1 VHLRVADAGGDL
13 AVTWIRRSR
22 IDSDSWAGQ
31 DVPLGEAVEQYHL
44 RFVDASGLRR
54 EAQTATPA
62 YTYTAGDRAADGTQS
77 PFAIEV
83 AQVSDRFGPG
93 PYARIDIHD

>member
-1 VHLRVADAGGDL
+1 MTSTPAFTYG
-13 AVTWIRRSR
+13 
-22 IDSDSWAGQ
+22 
-31 DVPLGEAVEQYHL
+31 AVE
-44 RFVDASGLRR
+44 
-54 EAQTATPA
+54 
-62 YTYTAGDRAADGTQS
+62 RAADGTQT